1 MVKSKI
7 RLYMER
13 LVVNLFEGV
22 FSSSMSSVR
31 GLELDELR
39 QYQPGD
45 DFRSIDWKT
54 TARTGELH
62 TRVKLID
69 KRAIIIFLIDRSKS
83 EYFSSSP
90 FHTKEDVQDSI
101 LRLLIYAASD
111 SGNEVGIV
119 TFTDRIERYLPPQPG
134 ERWILRIIDRMR
146 YERTSGSLTDLNCAL
161 KFLNDLNL
169 APCLVFILSDFLAPY
184 NYEGSMR
191 ILSQKHDV
199 VPIVITDKREVEI
212 PGGKGF
218 LSLRDLETGE
228 IKFVNLSNGLENKP
242 HYSNLFKQLN
252 MDYLVARTDEHEE
265 CWIKILS
272 DFFEKRMRRRWR
284 VRK

>member
-1 MVKSKI
+1 
-7 RLYMER
+7 MER

-54 TARTGELH
+54 TARTRKLH

-69 KRAIIIFLIDRSKS
+69 KRAVVIFLVDRSKS
-83 EYFSSSP
+83 ECFSSSP

-101 LRLLIYAASD
+101 LRLLVYAASD

-119 TFTDRIERYLPPQPG
+119 TFTDRIERYFPPQLG

-146 YERTSGSLTDLNCAL
+146 SERLSGSLTDLNCSL
-161 KFLNDLNL
+161 RFLNDLKL

-191 ILSQKHDV
+191 ILSQKHDI

-218 LSLRDLETGE
+218 LSLRDIETGE
-228 IKFVNLSNGLENKP
+228 IKFINLSNGLEDKP
-242 HYSNLFKQLN
+242 HYINLFKQLN
-252 MDYLVARTDEHEE
+252 MDYLVVRTDESEE
-265 CWIKILS
+265 CWIKRLS

-284 VRK
+284 ARK

>member
-1 MVKSKI
+1 MKSKI
-7 RLYMER
+7 RLYIER

-54 TARTGELH
+54 TARTGKLH

-69 KRAIIIFLIDRSKS
+69 KRAVVIFLVDRSKS

-101 LRLLIYAASD
+101 LRLLTFAASD

-119 TFTDRIERYLPPQPG
+119 TFTDRIERYFPPQLG
-134 ERWILRIIDRMR
+134 ERCVLRIIDNMR
-146 YERTSGSLTDLNCAL
+146 SERLSGSLTDLDCAL
-161 KFLNDLNL
+161 RFLNDLKL
-169 APCLVFILSDFLAPY
+169 APSLVFILSDFLAPY
-184 NYEGSMR
+184 NYESSMR
-191 ILSQKHDV
+191 ILSRRHDS
-199 VPIVITDKREVEI
+199 VPIVIEDKREVEI
-212 PGGKGF
+212 PEGKGF

-228 IKFVNLSNGLENKP
+228 IKFINLSNGLEDEP
-242 HYSNLFKQLN
+242 HHINLFKQLN
-252 MDYLVARTDEHEE
+252 MDYLVARTDENEE
-265 CWIKILS
+265 CWIKMLS